1 MTDKSSN
8 IQSKEKPKICAI
20 NLDSDIVEALQ
31 AKGLNCFAGTLGFPV
46 KVPNLNR
53 GDRHPCLP
61 GHIFPPNLHEYDII
75 IVDLQHQEP
84 IGYIEYKHTHR
95 SWKGS
100 EQRIL
105 FSRYPETIFNP
116 RPLSS
121 SLLREKLTD
130 FFSPE
135 TLIIVF
141 CSKNE
146 TIDYFYET
154 ITPHSTSPDIEKHS
168 LYKFLTFLPEHCN
181 KYGQNVVVS
190 NIEESIK
197 SFFQKYI
204 KDFIYEIVFECPKQY
219 SNLKNKG
226 KVIKLEG
233 FVPLLLNSKNEI
245 VGFFDSSSEKSPVF
259 AFPQLQKGKKDFLL
273 GLIDE
278 LLPGLFPKIFP
289 YSEQFSWLK
298 LEDYFLPNQSNLL
311 VQKENLKHEYE
322 ANLNRIE
329 GKIESNQSKYQF
341 LHDLITET
349 GDSLVKSIECFFA
362 YLGFTNISNMDET
375 NPDIKE
381 EDLQISL
388 EQGLLVI
395 EAKGIGGTSK
405 DNECSQISKIRRRR
419 EKERDKFD
427 VFALYIVNH
436 QRYLPPLERKNPPFN
451 EKQIE
456 DAQSDGRGLL
466 TTYQL
471 FKLYSHIEE
480 NFVTKEDARNSLL
493 KYGLIQFK
501 PSKSHLL
508 GCPLDICYEGK
519 VVILNI
525 VNIDNITLKTT
536 ASIIVCNKDNWFRV
550 KILEIQLNDQKVESI
565 SEGEVGVKLSRGV
578 LKTSELWLEEM
589 PLM

>member
-1 MTDKSSN
+1 M
-8 IQSKEKPKICAI
+8 
-20 NLDSDIVEALQ
+20 
-31 AKGLNCFAGTLGFPV
+31 
-46 KVPNLNR
+46 
-53 GDRHPCLP
+53 
-61 GHIFPPNLHEYDII
+61 
-75 IVDLQHQEP
+75 
-84 IGYIEYKHTHR
+84 
-95 SWKGS
+95 
-100 EQRIL
+100 
-105 FSRYPETIFNP
+105 
-116 RPLSS
+116 
-121 SLLREKLTD
+121 
-130 FFSPE
+130 
-135 TLIIVF
+135 
-141 CSKNE
+141 
-146 TIDYFYET
+146 
-154 ITPHSTSPDIEKHS
+154 
-168 LYKFLTFLPEHCN
+168 
-181 KYGQNVVVS
+181 
-190 NIEESIK
+190 
-197 SFFQKYI
+197 
-204 KDFIYEIVFECPKQY
+204 
-219 SNLKNKG
+219 
-226 KVIKLEG
+226 
-233 FVPLLLNSKNEI
+233 LNSKNEI
-245 VGFFDSSSEKSPVF
+245 VGFYDFSLEKSPVF

-362 YLGFTNISNMDET
+362 YLGFRNIINMDET

-456 DAQSDGRGLL
+456 DAQSDERGLL
-466 TTYQL
+466 TTYEL

-480 NFVTKEDARNSLL
+480 GFVTKENARNSLL
-493 KYGLIQFK
+493 QYGLIQFK
-501 PSKSHLL
+501 PSKSHSL
-508 GCPLDICYEGK
+508 GCPLEIHRKGE

-525 VNIDNITLKTT
+525 DNVKLMRK
-536 ASIIVCNKDNWFRV
+536 ASIIVCNKDNWFKV
-550 KILEIQLNDQKVESI
+550 EILEIKLNDQTVESI
-565 SEGEVGVKLSRGV
+565 SEGQVGVKLSRGV
-578 LKTSELWLEEM
+578 LQTSELWLEEM

>member
-84 IGYIEYKHTHR
+84 IEYIESEHTHKY
-95 SWKGS
+95 WKGS
-100 EQRIL
+100 EQNVL
-105 FSRYPETIFNP
+105 FSRYPETLFNP

-121 SLLREKLTD
+121 SLLRENLND
-130 FFSPE
+130 FFSPK

-146 TIDYFYET
+146 TVEYYYET
-154 ITPHSTSPDIEKHS
+154 ITPNGSYTEGSIKNT
-168 LYKFLTFLPEHCN
+168 LYKFLPDLPEHCN
-181 KYGQNVVVS
+181 KHGKNVVVS
-190 NIEESIK
+190 NIKESIK
-197 SFFQKYI
+197 SFLQKYI
-204 KDFIYEIVFECPKQY
+204 KDFIYEIIFQHPKRY
-219 SNLKNKG
+219 SNLKNEG
-226 KVIKLEG
+226 KLIDREG
-233 FVPLLLNSKNEI
+233 FLPLLLNSKNEI

-311 VQKENLKHEYE
+311 DEKEILKNKYE
-322 ANLNRIE
+322 AALNKIE
-329 GKIESNQSKYQF
+329 GEIENNQAEYQF

-349 GDSLVKSIECFFA
+349 GDSLVKSIEDFFA
-362 YLGFTNISNMDET
+362 YLGFENIINMDET

-405 DNECSQISKIRRRR
+405 DSECSQISKIKFRRA
-419 EKERDKFD
+419 KERNKFD

-436 QRYLPPLERKNPPFN
+436 QRYLPPLERKNPPFS

-456 DAQSDGRGLL
+456 DAQSDERGLL
-466 TTYQL
+466 TTYEL
-471 FKLYSHIEE
+471 FKLYFHIEE
-480 NFVTKEDARNSLL
+480 SFVTKEDARNSLL
-493 KYGLIQFK
+493 QCGLIQFK

-508 GCPLDICYEGK
+508 GCPLDIYYKGE
-519 VVILNI
+519 VVIL
-525 VNIDNITLKTT
+525 NIDNITLKTT
-536 ASIIVCNKDNWFRV
+536 ASIIVCNKDNWGSP
-550 KILEIQLNDQKVESI
+550 E
-565 SEGEVGVKLSRGV
+565 
-578 LKTSELWLEEM
+578 
-589 PLM
+589 